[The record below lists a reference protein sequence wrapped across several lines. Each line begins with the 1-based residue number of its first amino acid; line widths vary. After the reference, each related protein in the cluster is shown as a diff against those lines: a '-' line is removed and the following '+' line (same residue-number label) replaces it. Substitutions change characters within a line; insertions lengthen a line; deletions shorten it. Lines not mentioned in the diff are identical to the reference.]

1 MADDTPR
8 EPFNPADH
16 GHDESK
22 IPPAPPFMSDPLLI
36 GDMEKPDRA
45 YREARARRR
54 KEKWDRRLRWFR
66 RPEHA
71 A

>member
-1 MADDTPR
+1 MSDDTAK
-8 EPFNPADH
+8 EPFDPAELGYDVTN
-16 GHDESK
+16 
-22 IPPAPPFMSDPLLI
+22 IPAAPPFRPNLDLI

-66 RPEHA
+66 RHQHA

>member
-1 MADDTPR
+1 MSDDTPKG
-8 EPFNPADH
+8 PFDPAQFGNDV
-16 GHDESK
+16 SK
-22 IPPAPPFMSDPLLI
+22 IPSPPPFRPNLDLI

-66 RPEHA
+66 RQQHA